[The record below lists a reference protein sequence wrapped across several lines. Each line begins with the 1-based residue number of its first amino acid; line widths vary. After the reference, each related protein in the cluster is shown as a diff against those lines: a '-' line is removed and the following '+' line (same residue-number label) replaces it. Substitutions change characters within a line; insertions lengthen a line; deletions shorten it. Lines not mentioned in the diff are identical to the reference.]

1 MKPAARIEADALADI
16 CISNSYLIFLKITK
30 EKYFDPLIT
39 REDYRKMFTQK
50 QKCVKI
56 MAFIAH
62 FEQEIWSDWSLILVV
77 WDFDL
82 GKLELLV

>member
-1 MKPAARIEADALADI
+1 
-16 CISNSYLIFLKITK
+16 
-30 EKYFDPLIT
+30 
-39 REDYRKMFTQK
+39 MFTQK

-82 GKLELLV
+82 GKLWLLV